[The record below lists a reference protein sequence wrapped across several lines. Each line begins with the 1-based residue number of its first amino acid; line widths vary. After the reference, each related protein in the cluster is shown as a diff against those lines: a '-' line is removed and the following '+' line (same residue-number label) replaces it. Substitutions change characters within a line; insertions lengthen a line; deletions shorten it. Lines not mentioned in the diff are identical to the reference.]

1 MRKSRSIEATVPVM
15 DPVKSGFYAFRV
27 KPFRDLLRPRQWLK
41 NLMLF
46 FPPFLAGTLLLPGV
60 GLRGMQPLV
69 AFCLA
74 SSSIYIFNDLCDS
87 TNDSHHPK
95 KRMRPLP
102 SGRVSPRSAALLAI
116 ACAVIAILTAAGVS
130 SLFFY
135 YLMAYFA
142 ISISY
147 SLYLKNIALVDIF
160 CISAGFL
167 IRLLAGGAVFQVV
180 ISEWLFLSVF
190 LLSVFLSTGKRLSE
204 KRHLGDLAESHRK
217 SLVSYPKGFLEGVMY
232 MTGGAVLV
240 TYTMYVITRH
250 STLLLI
256 SVPLSCFGLLRYI
269 IRIQSGK
276 SGDPTDSLTR
286 DLPLFVTGLSWA
298 VMVGWGVYGG

>member
-1 MRKSRSIEATVPVM
+1 MYKL
-15 DPVKSGFYAFRV
+15 
-27 KPFRDLLRPRQWLK
+27 KPYRQLLRPRQWLK

-46 FPPFLAGTLLLPGV
+46 FAPFLGGTLLQSGI
-60 GLRGMQPLV
+60 GIRGTRPFA
-69 AFCLA
+69 AFCMA
-74 SSSIYIFNDLCDS
+74 SSAIYILNDLCDS

-95 KRMRPLP
+95 KRLRPLP
-102 SGRVSPRSAALLAI
+102 SGRISPRSASLLAI
-116 ACAVIAILTAAGVS
+116 TCATIAILTAVGVS
-130 SLFFY
+130 TLFLN

-142 ISISY
+142 ISIAY
-147 SLYLKNIALVDIF
+147 SLYLKHIALVDIF

-167 IRLLAGGAVFQVV
+167 IRLLAGGAVFNVV

-204 KRHLGDLAESHRK
+204 KRHLGDMAESHRK

-240 TYTMYVITRH
+240 TYTMYVITRQ
-250 STLLLI
+250 SSLLLF
-256 SVPLSCFGLLRYI
+256 SVPLCCFGLLRYI
-269 IRIQSGK
+269 IRIQAGK

-286 DLPLFVTGLSWA
+286 DLPLFTVGLLWT
-298 VMVGWGVYGG
+298 VLVGWGIYGE